1 MATRVPVKS
10 ILKHQNSTTPRL
22 TPEET
27 QAEKDRHNYAIA
39 LAHAHRIQ
47 DQKDWEAR
55 ILKAIEVLIEYPSST
70 PFTSE
75 EGNNFTTLVQH
86 FQPSDLDALIEE
98 RVIDRKC
105 GHALCGNAPRSV
117 TMGREVEWK
126 VGKGGRD
133 FCTKTC
139 ARKSAYVKTQLSE
152 IPAWER
158 QPGVHPT
165 VILHEDDRSKVDPQP
180 QSKNLEK
187 ESQQSAATAK
197 LNNDNELALE
207 RGEQAASFRP
217 KQVMTDRIVEK
228 AATVYKPL
236 SSMSGAIISSTA
248 IEGYEPR
255 GVKPKAGGEK
265 DDSDSNDEDDNEEKA
280 EQARVEANEDD

>member
-27 QAEKDRHNYAIA
+27 KAEKDRHNYAIA
-39 LAHAHRIQ
+39 LAHAHRLQ

-55 ILKAIEVLIEYPSST
+55 ILKAIEVLIEYPSSA
-70 PFTSE
+70 PFNSE
-75 EGNNFTTLVQH
+75 EANNFTTLVQH
-86 FQPSDLDALIEE
+86 FQPSDLDALVEE

-105 GHALCGNAPRSV
+105 GYALCGNAPRSV
-117 TMGREVEWK
+117 TMGKEVEWK
-126 VGKGGRD
+126 VA
-133 FCTKTC
+133 CT
-139 ARKSAYVKTQLSE
+139 RKSAYIETQLSPV
-152 IPAWER
+152 PAWER
-158 QPGVHPT
+158 QEDAHPR
-165 VILHEDDRSKVDPQP
+165 ISLPPDDRSAAYERHAETSSQTAVKQ
-180 QSKNLEK
+180 L
-187 ESQQSAATAK
+187 QQSAATAK
-197 LNNDNELALE
+197 LNNDTELALE

-255 GVKPKAGGEK
+255 GVKPKADGEK
-265 DDSDSNDEDDNEEKA
+265 DDSDSDDEGDDDDEKA
-280 EQARVEANEDD
+280 EQARVEANDDD

>member
-55 ILKAIEVLIEYPSST
+55 ILEAIEVLIEYPSGT

-75 EGNNFTTLVQH
+75 EANSFTTLVQH

-105 GHALCGNAPRSV
+105 GYALCGNAPRSV

-126 VGKGGRD
+126 VGKGGKD
-133 FCTKTC
+133 FCSKTC

-165 VILHEDDRSKVDPQP
+165 VILHADDRSKVDPQP
-180 QSKNLEK
+180 QSKNVQK
-187 ESQQSAATAK
+187 ESQQSVATAK
-197 LNNDNELALE
+197 LKNDNELALE

-265 DDSDSNDEDDNEEKA
+265 DDSDSDDAVDDDEKA

>member
-27 QAEKDRHNYAIA
+27 KAEKDRHNYAIA

-55 ILKAIEVLIEYPSST
+55 ILKAIEVLIEYPSSA

-75 EGNNFTTLVQH
+75 EANSLTTLVQH

-105 GHALCGNAPRSV
+105 GYALCSNAPRSA

-126 VGKGGRD
+126 VGKGGKD
-133 FCTKTC
+133 FCSKTC

-165 VILHEDDRSKVDPQP
+165 VILHEDDRSKLDPQP

-197 LNNDNELALE
+197 LNNDTELALE

-265 DDSDSNDEDDNEEKA
+265 DDSDSNDEDDDDEKA
-280 EQARVEANEDD
+280 EQARVEAKEDD